1 MTQRNSLD
9 ATFALS
15 ADVTLPGGLVSLP
28 FDALLIAE
36 GEWSNSCNRL
46 GIDKAVNVFSQAIGL
61 IINMNYDAKDAA
73 ERQLRDRVVRPND
86 DGEHKRI
93 VDDLKKAGVDFEFIE
108 YLKGETHYIVVTITK
123 ASLLGLGALRA
134 DLPRERLL
142 ERSNV
147 DEEKLLGAARTVATI
162 FGLPAESSFCDFHP
176 VKLFDFSSRAKA
188 LCGYKV
194 LGVCTG
200 GSQQGQVSVPAI
212 TRRAEAL
219 VDLGGGGAIFA
230 KSIAPPLLRF
240 RVSTSRRTMSLESQ
254 RRPILSE
261 PCRSCARPRWS
272 CRRRPTTTAGVG
284 SPSARVWPSS
294 SDCTRRARTLRRWRR
309 PSAPSRSAWKSR
321 EASPRWFPYFPWAIR
336 CSSRSGRKGSARIAG
351 STPRS
356 MLLGRCT
363 CCLCRVCRLRSSSG
377 ILLTT

>member
-1 MTQRNSLD
+1 MNPASRCNMTQRNSLD

-162 FGLPAESSFCDFHP
+162 FGLPAGSSFCDFHP

-219 VDLGGGGAIFA
+219 VDLELASA
-230 KSIAPPLLRF
+230 A
-240 RVSTSRRTMSLESQ
+240 SRR
-254 RRPILSE
+254 
-261 PCRSCARPRWS
+261 A
-272 CRRRPTTTAGVG
+272 
-284 SPSARVWPSS
+284 SPHPSS
-294 SDCTRRARTLRRWRR
+294 GFESRHRGAR
-309 PSAPSRSAWKSR
+309 
-321 EASPRWFPYFPWAIR
+321 
-336 CSSRSGRKGSARIAG
+336 
-351 STPRS
+351 
-356 MLLGRCT
+356 
-363 CCLCRVCRLRSSSG
+363 
-377 ILLTT
+377 